1 MASIRKHAKSNI
13 RAKYDDIIV
22 YNPSKKQVEE
32 LKELI
37 TNSLRL
43 SNGEIQGDFGF
54 DIIRKLIKDF
64 TNIDNDEID
73 ALSDEELDELSDLA
87 DNTLSAVFNELE
99 VILTEITE
107 KIAQDTIRDL
117 KKIVA
122 NIEQLK
128 DIQEFAKVAQEFDKA
143 CEENNINLTLND
155 LMK

>member
-13 RAKYDDIIV
+13 RAKYDDIII

-99 VILTEITE
+99 VILTEVTE

>member
-1 MASIRKHAKSNI
+1 MASIRKHTKSNI

-22 YNPSKKQVEE
+22 YNPSKKQAEE

-99 VILTEITE
+99 AILTEVTE

-143 CEENNINLTLND
+143 CEENNIDLTLND

>member
-22 YNPSKKQVEE
+22 YNPSKKQAEE

-99 VILTEITE
+99 VILTEVTE

-128 DIQEFAKVAQEFDKA
+128 DIQEFTKVAQEFDKA

>member
-1 MASIRKHAKSNI
+1 MASIRKHTKSNI

-99 VILTEITE
+99 VILTEVTE

>member
-99 VILTEITE
+99 AILTEVTE

>member
-22 YNPSKKQVEE
+22 YNPSKKQAEE

-99 VILTEITE
+99 VILTEVTE

>member
-1 MASIRKHAKSNI
+1 MASIRKHTKSNI
-13 RAKYDDIIV
+13 RAKYDDIII
-22 YNPSKKQVEE
+22 YNPSKKQAEE

-99 VILTEITE
+99 AILTEVTE

>member
-1 MASIRKHAKSNI
+1 MASIKKHTKSNI

-22 YNPSKKQVEE
+22 YNPNKKQAEE

-99 VILTEITE
+99 TILTEVTE

-128 DIQEFAKVAQEFDKA
+128 DIQEFAKVAQEFDKV

>member
-1 MASIRKHAKSNI
+1 MASIRKHVKSNI

-22 YNPSKKQVEE
+22 YNPSKKQAEE
-32 LKELI
+32 LKESI

-99 VILTEITE
+99 AILTEVTE

-143 CEENNINLTLND
+143 CEENNIDLTLND

>member
-1 MASIRKHAKSNI
+1 MASIRKHTKSNI

-22 YNPSKKQVEE
+22 YNPNKKQAEE

-99 VILTEITE
+99 AILTEVTE

>member
-1 MASIRKHAKSNI
+1 MASIRKHTKSNI

-22 YNPSKKQVEE
+22 YNPSKKQAEE

-99 VILTEITE
+99 AILTEVTE

>member
-22 YNPSKKQVEE
+22 YNPSKKQAEE

-87 DNTLSAVFNELE
+87 DNALSAVFNELE
-99 VILTEITE
+99 AILTEVTE

-143 CEENNINLTLND
+143 CEENNIDLTLND

>member
-1 MASIRKHAKSNI
+1 MASIRKHVKSNI

-22 YNPSKKQVEE
+22 YNPSKKQAEE

-99 VILTEITE
+99 AILTEVTE

-143 CEENNINLTLND
+143 CEENNIDLTLND

>member
-1 MASIRKHAKSNI
+1 MASIKKHTKSNI

-22 YNPSKKQVEE
+22 YNPSKKQAEE

-99 VILTEITE
+99 VILTEVTE

-143 CEENNINLTLND
+143 CEEI
-155 LMK
+155 

>member
-99 VILTEITE
+99 TILTEVTE

>member
-99 VILTEITE
+99 VILTEVTE

>member
-1 MASIRKHAKSNI
+1 MVSIRKHAKSNI

-99 VILTEITE
+99 VILTEVTE

>member
-1 MASIRKHAKSNI
+1 MVSIRKHAKSNI

-99 VILTEITE
+99 AILTEVTE

>member
-1 MASIRKHAKSNI
+1 MASIRKHTKSNI

-22 YNPSKKQVEE
+22 YNPSKKQAEE

-99 VILTEITE
+99 IILTEVTE

>member
-73 ALSDEELDELSDLA
+73 VSRFVKAPPIPKEEIVKRYNVYVES
-87 DNTLSAVFNELE
+87 VQNEDCLK
-99 VILTEITE
+99 IL
-107 KIAQDTIRDL
+107 KHFL
-117 KKIVA
+117 
-122 NIEQLK
+122 
-128 DIQEFAKVAQEFDKA
+128 
-143 CEENNINLTLND
+143 
-155 LMK
+155 

>member
-99 VILTEITE
+99 VILTEVTE

-117 KKIVA
+117 KKMVA

>member
-1 MASIRKHAKSNI
+1 MTSIRKHTKSNI

-22 YNPSKKQVEE
+22 YNPSKKQAEE

-99 VILTEITE
+99 AILTEVTE

>member
-1 MASIRKHAKSNI
+1 MASIKKHTKSNI

-22 YNPSKKQVEE
+22 YNPNKKQAEE

-99 VILTEITE
+99 TILTEVTE

>member
-1 MASIRKHAKSNI
+1 MASIKKHTKSNI

-99 VILTEITE
+99 TILTEVTE

>member
-1 MASIRKHAKSNI
+1 MASIKKHTKSNI

-22 YNPSKKQVEE
+22 YNPSKKQAEE

-99 VILTEITE
+99 AILTEVTE

>member
-1 MASIRKHAKSNI
+1 MASIRKHTKSNI

-22 YNPSKKQVEE
+22 YNPNKKQAEE

-99 VILTEITE
+99 VILTEVTE

>member
-1 MASIRKHAKSNI
+1 MASIKKHTKSNI

-22 YNPSKKQVEE
+22 YNPSKKQAEE

-99 VILTEITE
+99 VILTEVTE

>member
-1 MASIRKHAKSNI
+1 MASIKKHTKSNI

-22 YNPSKKQVEE
+22 YNPSKKQAEE

-99 VILTEITE
+99 AILTEVTE

-128 DIQEFAKVAQEFDKA
+128 DIQEFAKVAQEFDKV

>member
-1 MASIRKHAKSNI
+1 MASIRKHTKSNI

-22 YNPSKKQVEE
+22 YNPSKKQAEE

-99 VILTEITE
+99 TILTEVTE

>member
-32 LKELI
+32 LKGLI

-99 VILTEITE
+99 VILTEVTE

>member
-1 MASIRKHAKSNI
+1 MASIKKHTKSNI

-22 YNPSKKQVEE
+22 YNPSKKQAEE

-99 VILTEITE
+99 VILTEVTE

-128 DIQEFAKVAQEFDKA
+128 DIQEFAKVAQEFDKV

>member
-1 MASIRKHAKSNI
+1 MASIRKHTKSNI
-13 RAKYDDIIV
+13 RAKYDDIII
-22 YNPSKKQVEE
+22 YNPSKKQAEE

-99 VILTEITE
+99 VILTEVTE

>member
-22 YNPSKKQVEE
+22 YNPSKKQAEE

-99 VILTEITE
+99 AILTEVTE

>member
-1 MASIRKHAKSNI
+1 MASIKKHTKSNI

-22 YNPSKKQVEE
+22 YNPSKKQAEE

-99 VILTEITE
+99 TILTEVTE

>member
-32 LKELI
+32 LKGLI

-99 VILTEITE
+99 AILTEVTE